1 MDVDYTDDEYLL
13 RLRRGVETEIR
24 DYVYEFPDNGM
35 IGNRMPEARVAQGL
49 AQMRTSLVNPY
60 WVEVEVRDTIDQIEM
75 DVPILRKG
83 AVIADDGK
91 GTVLLFDP
99 IAGEFVLAQ
108 RVATGLVTIGVRG
121 DAVGCFLA
129 R

>member
-13 RLRRGVETEIR
+13 RLRRGVETEIG

-35 IGNRMPEARVAQGL
+35 IGNRMPDARVEAGL

-60 WVEVEVRDTIDQIEM
+60 WVEVEVRDTLNQIGM
-75 DVPILRKG
+75 DPPIVRKC
-83 AVIADDGK
+83 AVVADDGR

-99 IAGEFVLAQ
+99 VEGGFVLAQ
-108 RVATGLVTIGVRG
+108 PGAKRLGTIGVRG

-129 R
+129 I